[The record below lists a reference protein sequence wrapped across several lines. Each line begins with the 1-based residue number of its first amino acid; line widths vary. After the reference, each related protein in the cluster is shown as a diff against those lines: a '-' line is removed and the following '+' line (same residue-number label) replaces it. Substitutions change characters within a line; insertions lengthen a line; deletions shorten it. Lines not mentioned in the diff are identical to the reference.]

1 MFGASLAIIIIIVN
15 CQLLK
20 LLSLSFM
27 TLLLS
32 IIVNVKMIK
41 VNCESLSVFGASL
54 ANGGT
59 CPTTGEEVSHH
70 HHNVDHHHR
79 NDVLV
84 LVLDIYWQR
93 GHDHHY
99 HRNNHHTIDYHRNPH
114 HDHPDFG
121 SKSCSRRAQPHA
133 LLWHVQLQWTV
144 CFQSHQ
150 QMIMMLIMMVMMMT
164 MMIMMMIKIMMMMMM
179 MMTMTKMMIK
189 LLEERESSA
198 S

>member
-1 MFGASLAIIIIIVN
+1 
-15 CQLLK
+15 
-20 LLSLSFM
+20 M

-32 IIVNVKMIK
+32 IIVNEKMIK

-79 NDVLV
+79 ND
-84 LVLDIYWQR
+84 
-93 GHDHHY
+93 DHHHNVDHY
-99 HRNNHHTIDYHRNPH
+99 HRNPQHPN
-114 HDHPDFG
+114 PDFG
-121 SKSCSRRAQPHA
+121 PKSCSRRTQPHA

-150 QMIMMLIMMVMMMT
+150 QMIMMMVMMMV
-164 MMIMMMIKIMMMMMM
+164 MIMMMIMMMMMM
-179 MMTMTKMMIK
+179 VIMITMRKMFRLAYLQK
-189 LLEERESSA
+189 AGSLDPLCWLSLELWG
-198 S
+198 